1 MLKHEENNFELNM
14 IELNL
19 DGKKLILN
27 VTNLLLTNMYRKQ
40 DSMNELFD
48 LIILF
53 LEKKLIISF
62 FELFININSPELFL
76 FFSFDCSIYLSSK
89 IVVTKNII

>member
-14 IELNL
+14 IELNFVR
-19 DGKKLILN
+19 KKLILN
-27 VTNLLLTNMYRKQ
+27 VTNLLLTNMYIKQ

-62 FELFININSPELFL
+62 FELFIKINSPESFL
-76 FFSFDCSIYLSSK
+76 FFSFGCSIYLLSK